1 MKIGIKRQQGFITT
15 IMVVNKEDIINS
27 QPLGTGW
34 LSGTNLLT
42 FNDNEEIFLDEEYD
56 FEYSTEIYES

>member
-15 IMVVNKEDIINS
+15 IMVVNKEDINIINY
-27 QPLGTGW
+27 QPLGTGL

-56 FEYSTEIYES
+56 FEYSTEIY